1 MIPIHKEYSV
11 YSNKEKETYTHYKPL
26 HLSYSKFL
34 IINHLI
40 NLKPNSIANHIVDL
54 CARCTALLKFHKM
67 SRLNIQAVLLAWFS
81 IGTSF
86 PKYNISVAYCTDSPY
101 SDGFA
106 PDSHRILFSSLRNLY
121 AVYLI
126 LIYCNIGFFSWQLY
140 LRVKVSYYLL

>member
-26 HLSYSKFL
+26 HLSYSKFS

-54 CARCTALLKFHKM
+54 CARCTALLKFRKM
-67 SRLNIQAVLLAWFS
+67 AWFS
-81 IGTSF
+81 IGTPF

-121 AVYLI
+121 AMYLI
-126 LIYCNIGFFSWQLY
+126 LIYCNIGFFS
-140 LRVKVSYYLL
+140 